1 MPALKI
7 KISTL
12 FMIIY
17 CFVMFVPGYFSNA
30 GIKLLSNLM
39 MVVAAFFLLR
49 HKYKPNKFIGQRAY
63 PLLEMFELSLKD
75 DTPVVWG
82 V

>member
-1 MPALKI
+1 MPD
-7 KISTL
+7 
-12 FMIIY
+12 
-17 CFVMFVPGYFSNA
+17 
-30 GIKLLSNLM
+30 
-39 MVVAAFFLLR
+39 FFT
-49 HKYKPNKFIGQRAY
+49 QRAY